1 MNVLRKFHAIGKVIE
16 DTTSKYA
23 RSILFL
29 INSNR
34 MDLV

>member
-16 DTTSKYA
+16 DTTSKHA

-29 INSNR
+29 TNSNR